1 MDFERTGNYIS
12 ERFKRRVT
20 DLVTSRLSRLRSPMQ
35 SIVAQL
41 QAKRLMPQPAHALEL
56 FGLYGFWVTMDYLP
70 FVESVDFFELD
81 ENRIDLSKRNLPH
94 DKVRFHAE
102 DSVAYVARTDRKYN
116 FIVADPPI
124 GDGLFYDAGGL
135 PVYFENLIRIA
146 DTRAVIAATVAA
158 RSLER
163 YQEVEE
169 QLRARAGGRKIVD
182 FFFQFA
188 SFDMYNWTVTV
199 LGD

>member
-1 MDFERTGNYIS
+1 MSLEHTADYVGELV
-12 ERFKRRVT
+12 KRRVT
-20 DLVTSRLSRLRSPMQ
+20 DLVTARLRRLRSPMQ

-41 QAKRLMPQPAHALEL
+41 QAKRLMPQPAHAIEL
-56 FGLYGFWVTMDYLP
+56 FGLYGILVTMDYLP
-70 FVESVDFFELD
+70 HVDSVDFFELN
-81 ENRIDLSKRNLPH
+81 EERINLAKHNLPA

-102 DSVAYVARTDRKYN
+102 DSVAYVARTDRKYD

-124 GDGLFYDAGGL
+124 GGSSFHDAAGL
-135 PVYFENLIRIA
+135 PAFFEDLVRIA
-146 DTRAVIAATVAA
+146 APRAVIAATVAA

-169 QLRARAGGRKIVD
+169 QLRARAGSRKVVD
-182 FFFQFA
+182 FFFEFA

>member
-1 MDFERTGNYIS
+1 MDLEQTADYVS
-12 ERFKRRVT
+12 ELVKRGVA
-20 DLVTSRLSRLRSPMQ
+20 DLVTARLRRLRSPMQ

-41 QAKRLMPQPAHALEL
+41 QAKRLMPQPAHAIEL
-56 FGLYGFWVTMDYLP
+56 FGLYGILVTMDYLP
-70 FVESVDFFELD
+70 HVDSVDFFELD
-81 ENRIDLSKRNLPH
+81 EERIHLAKHNLPA

-102 DSVAYVARTDRKYN
+102 DSVAYVARTDQRFN

-124 GDGLFYDAGGL
+124 GDGLFYDASGL
-135 PVYFENLIRIA
+135 PVFFEDLVRIA
-146 DTRAVIAATVAA
+146 DTRAVIAATVSAH
-158 RSLER
+158 SLER

-169 QLRARAGGRKIVD
+169 QLRARAGGRKVVD

-188 SFDMYNWTVTV
+188 SFDMYNWTVMV